1 MKPSG
6 ISPSFSRH
14 LAPLL
19 VLLLHQAH
27 LLVAN
32 KLAGGSILRP
42 PNYITCSSGEYAFGF
57 RALGDDPSRFL
68 LAVWFNFNFTQAA
81 DPAEQRVVWY
91 AKDPDSGSA
100 ITVTGLSVFSIN
112 DQLYLD
118 DTTSGRIWKN
128 QNPNLQYGSDLVLQ
142 DSGNLQFLAFGG
154 STVMWE
160 SFRYPTDTLL
170 PGQSMGSGEALHSKR
185 SDTDFSRGRFG
196 LYMQADGNIVLYL
209 AADNIGS
216 NLAAGSLKSDN
227 AYWGSGTYQS
237 GNTQDGN
244 TTLFFDS
251 PGYLYYH
258 IKDGSVQDLIPL
270 LPNSTSSYHQYATLD
285 PDGVIRVYTRPK
297 NAAGG
302 RSNVSWAVTGLF
314 PSEGCSRSTALQGFC
329 GPNSYCVHGPNGR
342 LDCKCPSG
350 YSFLD
355 AQLKHR
361 GCTQEFV
368 PQSCDGNN
376 HSAEFGVVK
385 MPNTNW
391 TNLPYERYP
400 YTTVTEDQCRDFC
413 LSDCLC
419 TAALFHGPYCAKMA
433 SLTGAGQQGGNVS
446 MNVLIK
452 VRTSSPSVPASLRRI
467 LPYALLGC
475 SAFLL
480 LSAAGSLMLH
490 CYLRKKTANHDF
502 VRAYT
507 AKELYKATNGFHR
520 LLGRGGF
527 GEVYYGVLKSLH
539 YPEIAVKKLISSNDY
554 SEREFGNEVQSI
566 GQIHHRNLVRMVGYC
581 KERAQRMLV
590 FEFMSGGSLRSFLFQ
605 PQQQPMWSWRAE
617 AALGIAKGLEYLHEG
632 CNYPI
637 IHCDIK
643 PDNILLDSKKNPKI
657 TDFGIARL
665 LSDQQMHTTVTNIR
679 GTRGYIAPEWF
690 QSDRRI
696 DTKVDVYSFGVVL
709 LEMICCRKSQEPV
722 PGQDG
727 DDSVMLFEWAGQ
739 LVGDGRTEVLFHSDD
754 DAIEDLFRVER
765 FLRVALW
772 CIEQNPSL
780 RPTMHQVVQMLEGV
794 IEVDT
799 LPAPTSSN
807 CSSPLTSS
815 VDESP
820 LLPGGATLAIE

>member
-1 MKPSG
+1 MKPTG

-14 LAPLL
+14 LGPLL

-32 KLAGGSILRP
+32 VLTTGSTPLRP

-57 RALGDDPSRFL
+57 RALEADPSRFFL
-68 LAVWFNFNFTQAA
+68 GVWFNINLTQEAN
-81 DPAEQRVVWY
+81 PAEQKVVWY
-91 AKDPDSGSA
+91 AKDPGSDSA
-100 ITVTGLSVFSIN
+100 VNVMALSVLDII
-112 DQLYLD
+112 DGYLSLGD
-118 DTTSGRIWKN
+118 TSGIIIWKN
-128 QNPNLQYGSDLVLQ
+128 PNPGMLYGADLVLQ
-142 DSGNLQFLAFGG
+142 DSGNLQFLA
-154 STVMWE
+154 SRDKTVVWE
-160 SFRYPTDTLL
+160 SFRDPTDTLL
-170 PGQSMGSGEALHSKR
+170 PGQSMGPGSALHSKH
-185 SDTDFSRGRFG
+185 SDTDLSRGRFG
-196 LYMQADGNIVLYL
+196 LYVQDDNNIVFYL
-209 AADNIGS
+209 M
-216 NLAAGSLKSDN
+216 NLAAGSLALDQYN
-227 AYWGSGTYQS
+227 AYWASNTVTNQ
-237 GNTQDGN
+237 TQDGN

-251 PGYLYYH
+251 PGHLYYQTKNGMVH
-258 IKDGSVQDLIPL
+258 DEIPPL
-270 LPNSTSSYHQYATLD
+270 LNSTISYHQHATLD
-285 PDGVIRVYTRPK
+285 PDGIVRLYTRPK
-297 NAAGG
+297 NATGG
-302 RSNVSWAVTGLF
+302 RNMSWAVMGQF
-314 PSEGCSRSTALQGFC
+314 PTEGCKRGTKLQGLCGINSFC
-329 GPNSYCVHGPNGR
+329 VYGPNDR
-342 LDCKCPSG
+342 LDCECPSG
-350 YSFLD
+350 YSYVNS
-355 AQLKHR
+355 QLR
-361 GCTQEFV
+361 YMGCTQGFM
-368 PQSCDGNN
+368 PQSCDGKN

-385 MPNTNW
+385 HPNTNW
-391 TNLPYERYP
+391 AKSPYERRLHI
-400 YTTVTEDQCRDFC
+400 TEDECASYC
-413 LSDCLC
+413 LNDCLC
-419 TAALFHGPYCAKMA
+419 AAATYDGTYCSKMV
-433 SLTGAGQQGGNVS
+433 SLAGVGRRGGDVA
-446 MNVLIK
+446 MDTLIK
-452 VRTSSPSVPASLRRI
+452 VRTSSPSVPSSPRRI
-467 LPYALLGC
+467 LPYVLLGG

-480 LSAAGSLMLH
+480 LSAVSSLMLH
-490 CYLRKKTANHDF
+490 WYLRTKNTNHDF

-507 AKELYKATNGFHR
+507 AKELYQATNGFHR

-527 GEVYYGVLKSLH
+527 GEVYYGMLKSLH

-554 SEREFGNEVQSI
+554 SEREFANEVQSI

-581 KERAQRMLV
+581 KDRAQRMLV
-590 FEFMSGGSLRSFLFQ
+590 FEFMPGGSLRSFLFQ
-605 PQQQPMWSWRAE
+605 PQRPMWCWRAE

-643 PDNILLDSKKNPKI
+643 PDNILLDNKKNPKI

-665 LSDQQMHTTVTNIR
+665 LSDQQMHTTVTNVR

-754 DAIEDLFRVER
+754 DAIEDLVRVER
-765 FLRVALW
+765 FLCVALW

-794 IEVDT
+794 VEVDT

-820 LLPGGATLAIE
+820 LLSGGATLAIE

>member
-6 ISPSFSRH
+6 IMSSSFSSH

-32 KLAGGSILRP
+32 KLTGGSTLRP
-42 PNYITCSSGEYAFGF
+42 PNYITCLSGEYAFGF
-57 RALGDDPSRFL
+57 RALGNDPSRFL
-68 LAVWFNFNFTQAA
+68 LAVWFNFNLSQAA

-112 DQLYLD
+112 GQLFLA
-118 DTTSGRIWKN
+118 DTNSSSIWR
-128 QNPNLQYGSDLVLQ
+128 NPNPSNEYGSDLVLQ
-142 DSGNLQFLAFGG
+142 DSGNLQFLAYAG

-160 SFRYPTDTLL
+160 SFQYPTDTLL
-170 PGQSMGSGEALHSKR
+170 PGQSMGSGAALQSKR
-185 SDTDFSRGRFG
+185 TDTDFSRGRFG

-209 AADNIGS
+209 MNHATS
-216 NLAAGSLKSDN
+216 NLDPSN
-227 AYWGSGTYQS
+227 AYWVTGTYQS

-244 TTLFFDS
+244 TTLFFNS
-251 PGYLYYH
+251 PGHLYYH
-258 IKDGSVQDLIPL
+258 IKDGMVHDLIPP
-270 LPNSTSSYHQYATLD
+270 LPNSTISYHQHATLD
-285 PDGVIRVYTRPK
+285 PDGIVRVYTRPK
-297 NAAGG
+297 NAPGG
-302 RSNVSWAVTGLF
+302 RSNGSWAVTGLF
-314 PSEGCSRSTALQGFC
+314 PSEGCSRSSTLQGLC
-329 GPNSYCVHGPNGR
+329 GPNSYCVYGPNDR

-350 YSFLD
+350 YTFLD
-355 AQLKHR
+355 VQLKYI

-368 PQSCDGNN
+368 PQSCHGNS

-385 MPNTNW
+385 MPNTTWKNSV
-391 TNLPYERYP
+391 YERHLC
-400 YTTVTEDQCRDFC
+400 TTDDQCGDFC

-419 TAALFHGPYCAKMA
+419 TAALFDGTYCAKMA
-433 SLTGAGQQGGNVS
+433 SLTDAGRQEENVT
-446 MNVLIK
+446 MKALIK
-452 VRTSSPSVPASLRRI
+452 VRISSPSVPASPRRI
-467 LPYALLGC
+467 LLHALLGC

-480 LSAAGSLMLH
+480 LLAAGSLMLH
-490 CYLRKKTANHDF
+490 YYLRKKNTDHDF

-507 AKELYKATNGFHR
+507 AKELYKATNGFHKF
-520 LLGRGGF
+520 LGRGGF
-527 GEVYYGVLKSLH
+527 GEVYHGVLKLLH

-554 SEREFGNEVQSI
+554 SEREFTNEVQSI

-581 KERAQRMLV
+581 KEKEQRMLV
-590 FEFMSGGSLRSFLFQ
+590 FEFMPGGSLRSFLFQ

-632 CNYPI
+632 CNYPV

-643 PDNILLDSKKNPKI
+643 PDNILLDNKKNPKI

-665 LSDQQMHTTVTNIR
+665 LSDQQMHTTVTNVR

-722 PGQDG
+722 PDQDG

-739 LVGDGRTEVLFHSDD
+739 LVGDGRTEVLFHSND
-754 DAIEDLFRVER
+754 DAIVDLVRVER
-765 FLRVALW
+765 FLRVALS

-807 CSSPLTSS
+807 CSSPFASS
-815 VDESP
+815 VDASP
-820 LLPGGATLAIE
+820 LLSGGATLAIQ